1 MISELRLIY
10 IIMCGNSD
18 VYVIMDDCRLRELQI
33 RLLTGRSKSRQC
45 GGRGTSLESTS
56 SSRLQPRQ
64 RREVDAAGLAPR
76 TSILMSDTHASCSQS
91 LLVESFLILQEPPL
105 HCYHHPSLSLST
117 RAESKLMWCS
127 VSQLF

>member
-45 GGRGTSLESTS
+45 GDRGTSLESTS

-64 RREVDAAGLAPR
+64 RREVDTAGLAPH

-91 LLVESFLILQEPPL
+91 LLVVLNLRRAAIALLSSSVPL
-105 HCYHHPSLSLST
+105 PQHDGG
-117 RAESKLMWCS
+117 E
-127 VSQLF
+127 